1 MDEMELANSDEMAS
15 SRSESVTLVDVA
27 RVAGVAPMTVS
38 RALHRPELVRSE
50 THKKVLD
57 AVKKTGYVPNML
69 AAGLTS
75 SKSRLV
81 AILLPTIANSIFSD
95 TVQSLMDRLTASG
108 YQSLLGLTGYSI
120 EQEEALVS
128 ALLGRRPDA
137 IVLAGST
144 HSEVTIQRLARA
156 NIPIVEIWDL
166 PDLPLDMVVG
176 FSHEQVGIAVARH
189 LVQKRYRKFGIIC
202 LDDVRGL
209 RRCRSVAAELATLG
223 FHDVPFEIV
232 HVPATLAGGRE
243 GLRRLLSQHT
253 LDVVVC
259 SSDTVAQ
266 GVLAEAASRG
276 THVPRDVAVMGF
288 GDLNT
293 AAQVFPALSTVRIDG
308 EKIGKATAEEI
319 LKRLS
324 TAIKGNTGKHLTPA
338 RIDVGFQIIERDS
351 A

>member
-1 MDEMELANSDEMAS
+1 MDEIELADAGDTAMP
-15 SRSESVTLVDVA
+15 RLESITLIDVA

-50 THKKVLD
+50 THRKVLD

-95 TVQSLMDRLTASG
+95 TVQSLMDHLTASG
-108 YQSLLGLTGYSI
+108 YQSLLGLTGYSV
-120 EQEEALVS
+120 EREEELLS
-128 ALLGRRPDA
+128 TLLGRRPDA
-137 IVLAGST
+137 IVLAGSM

-156 NIPIVEIWDL
+156 RIPVVEIWDL
-166 PDLPLDMVVG
+166 PPAPLDMVVG
-176 FSHEQVGIAVARH
+176 FSHEQVGIAIARH
-189 LVQKRYRKFGIIC
+189 LVEKQYKHFGIIC

-209 RRCRSVAAELATLG
+209 RRCRSVAGELARRG
-223 FHDVPFEIV
+223 FADVPFETV
-232 HVPATLAGGRE
+232 HVPATLAGGRA
-243 GLRRLLSQHT
+243 GLRRLLDKQHV

-276 THVPRDVAVMGF
+276 MQVPQALAVMGF

-293 AAQVFPALSTVRIDG
+293 AAEVFPALSTVRIDG

-319 LKRLS
+319 LKRLD
-324 TAIKGNTGKHLTPA
+324 GNVKASRRNVA
-338 RIDVGFQIIERDS
+338 RIDVGFEIIARDS

>member
-1 MDEMELANSDEMAS
+1 MDEIELPDAGTAAAP
-15 SRSESVTLVDVA
+15 RLESITLVDVA

-95 TVQSLMDRLTASG
+95 TVQFLMDHLTASG
-108 YQSLLGLTGYSI
+108 YQSLLGLTGYSV
-120 EQEEALVS
+120 EREEVLLS
-128 ALLGRRPDA
+128 TLLGRRPDA

-144 HSEVTIQRLARA
+144 HSEVTIQRLERA
-156 NIPIVEIWDL
+156 NIPVVEIWDL
-166 PDLPLDMVVG
+166 PPAPLYMVVG
-176 FSHEQVGIAVARH
+176 FSHEQVGIAIARH
-189 LVQKRYRKFGIIC
+189 LVAKQYKRFGIIC
-202 LDDVRGL
+202 LDDMRGL
-209 RRCRSVAAELATLG
+209 RRCRSVANELAKLG
-223 FHDVPFEIV
+223 FADVPFEIV
-232 HVPATLAGGRE
+232 HVPATLAGGRA
-243 GLRRLLSQHT
+243 GLRRLLDKHV

-276 THVPRDVAVMGF
+276 MQVPRELAVMGF

-293 AAQVFPALSTVRIDG
+293 AAEVFPALSTVRIDG
-308 EKIGKATAEEI
+308 EKIGKATAEEL
-319 LKRLS
+319 LKRLNS
-324 TAIKGNTGKHLTPA
+324 DIKVSNRKPA
-338 RIDVGFQIIERDS
+338 RIDVGFEIIARAS